1 MSNTW
6 QEQFI
11 ELTKY
16 VAGHPEIVISETMVS
31 IPESV
36 RPEFYRL
43 FGGVRRSFAIGK
55 FPDLIEA
62 AEPLAQSFAKTQQ
75 EVEQLLGLESVVI
88 PDSVKRFIKDPV
100 DGLIRVSWSPLFDL
114 LKKKLDPA
122 TFVSNELREVKQ
134 LYDDLHYQAYEDWLE
149 LALLKLFKAKHLL
162 RVNAPTISGSFGHA
176 QGYVMHLDIKPVIPP
191 EESKELSLVRDFS
204 MVSFTVPDFIV
215 YSAELGKYASV
226 KAQAFKASW
235 VALDPSES
243 REWLPLD
250 NKLNVFEPGYL
261 LIYVDD
267 NPLNL
272 ALVNDVNKICRPD
285 IVLEFREKK
294 NWYSDEEMQKVK
306 AHNDMLKPKL
316 GTFIVS
322 REPVREHLSPELE
335 EGIRLLNVGIDDDQ
349 LRRIIDVLKML

>member
-6 QEQFI
+6 QERFT
-11 ELTKY
+11 ELTNY
-16 VAGHPEIVISETMVS
+16 VAGHPEIVISETKVS

-43 FGGVRRSFAIGK
+43 FGEVRRSFVIEK
-55 FPDLIEA
+55 FPDLIED
-62 AEPLAQSFAKTQQ
+62 AEPLSQSSAKTQQ
-75 EVEQLLGLESVVI
+75 EVEQLLGLESIVI
-88 PDSVKRFIKDPV
+88 PDSVKWFIKDPV
-100 DGLIRVSWSPLFDL
+100 GGLIRLLWSPLLDL

-122 TFVSNELREVKQ
+122 TFLSNGLREVKQ
-134 LYDDLHYQAYEDWLE
+134 LYDALYYQAYEDWLE
-149 LALLKLFKAKHLL
+149 LALLKLLKAKHLL
-162 RVNAPTISGSFGHA
+162 RVNAPTITGSFGHA
-176 QGYVMHLDIKPVIPP
+176 QGYVMHLDLKPVIPP
-191 EESKELSLVRDFS
+191 EESKELSLIRGFS

-226 KAQAFKASW
+226 KAEVCKANW

-243 REWLPLD
+243 REWLPLND
-250 NKLNVFEPGYL
+250 MRDIFKPGYL

-285 IVLEFREKK
+285 IVLEFRERK

-306 AHNDMLKPKL
+306 AHNDMLKPKR

-322 REPVREHLSPELE
+322 REPVREHLPPGLE
-335 EGIRLLNVGIDDDQ
+335 EGIRLLNVGTDVDQ
-349 LRRIIDVLKML
+349 LRRIIDVLKS